1 MTELFKNSVDSYVKH
16 LQENVFASIGRIAP
30 ELVLKNGR
38 FVNVFT
44 NQLESGDIAIHN
56 GYIVGIGDYSSVEFD
71 TETGHLTKY
80 IDCTGKILCPGFI
93 DGHIHIES
101 SMLSPG
107 EFAASVVPHGTTAVI
122 TDPHEITNVAGKMGI
137 EYMLESSEGLPLDV
151 YFMLPSCV
159 PATSLDESGAV
170 LEAEDLE
177 EFFENPRVLGLAELM
192 NSYGTLLG
200 DEGIFRKIAIT
211 KKYNKI
217 VDGHAPGLQGKGLNG
232 YIAAGVVSDH
242 ECSTV
247 EDAKEK
253 LSRGQWIMIREGT
266 AAKNMDALMPLFQPP
281 YCYRCMLVTDD
292 KHPGDIIEYG
302 HVDYLIRKAVSNG
315 ADPILAVKMA
325 TIQPAEYF
333 GIKNTGAIAPGYKAD
348 IAVVG
353 SLYDMNVLEVYKD
366 GKLAAQNKIILN
378 ESVTTKKDLNKFK
391 KVYTSFHMKELKP
404 EDFIVKETG
413 ESMRVIELVNGEI
426 LTNEKIMPF
435 SGTGVNPEQDIVKL
449 AVAERHL
456 NTGHIGVGFLKGYGL
471 KNGAI
476 ASSIAHDSH
485 NLIIVGTNDLDM
497 SIAGNCVRKNQ
508 GGLAIVSEGKILGEL
523 PLPIAGVMCDEKAE
537 VVEDKLGA
545 MKKEAKG
552 LGVSEG
558 IDPFMTLAFIS
569 LSVIPDIRLTT
580 RGLVKVDVQEFV
592 PTIF

>member
-1 MTELFKNSVDSYVKH
+1 MTELFKSSVDSYVKN
-16 LQENVFASIGRIAP
+16 LQENVFASIGKIPP

-71 TETGHLTKY
+71 LETGHLTKY
-80 IDCTGKILCPGFI
+80 IDCSGKILCPGFI

-137 EYMLESSEGLPLDV
+137 DYMLESSEGLPLDV

-177 EFFENPRVLGLAELM
+177 EFFDNPRVLGLAELM

-253 LSRGQWIMIREGT
+253 LSRGQRIMIREGT

-353 SLYDMNVLEVYKD
+353 NLYDMNVLEVYKD
-366 GKLAAQNKIILN
+366 GKLAAQKKNILN

-391 KVYTSFHMKELKP
+391 KIYKYFHMKELKP
-404 EDFIVKETG
+404 EDFIVKESG
-413 ESMRVIELVNGEI
+413 ESMRVIELVN
-426 LTNEKIMPF
+426 
-435 SGTGVNPEQDIVKL
+435 
-449 AVAERHL
+449 
-456 NTGHIGVGFLKGYGL
+456 
-471 KNGAI
+471 
-476 ASSIAHDSH
+476 
-485 NLIIVGTNDLDM
+485 
-497 SIAGNCVRKNQ
+497 
-508 GGLAIVSEGKILGEL
+508 
-523 PLPIAGVMCDEKAE
+523 
-537 VVEDKLGA
+537 
-545 MKKEAKG
+545 
-552 LGVSEG
+552 
-558 IDPFMTLAFIS
+558 
-569 LSVIPDIRLTT
+569 
-580 RGLVKVDVQEFV
+580 
-592 PTIF
+592 

>member
-1 MTELFKNSVDSYVKH
+1 MTELFKYPEDLHVKH
-16 LQENVFASIGRIAP
+16 LQENVFASIGKIAP
-30 ELVLKNGR
+30 ELVLKNGK

-56 GYIVGIGDYSSVEFD
+56 GYIVGIGDYSSNESDLESV
-71 TETGHLTKY
+71 HNTKY

-122 TDPHEITNVAGKMGI
+122 TDPHEIANVAGKLGI
-137 EYMLESSEGLPLDV
+137 EYMLESTKELPLDV
-151 YFMLPSCV
+151 YFVLPSCV
-159 PATSLDESGAV
+159 PATSLDESGAI

-177 EFFENPRVLGLAELM
+177 EFFDNPRVLGLAELM

-200 DEGIFRKIAIT
+200 DEAIFRKLALT

-232 YIAAGVVSDH
+232 YITAGVISDH
-242 ECSTV
+242 ECSTI
-247 EDAKEK
+247 ENAKEK

-266 AAKNMDALMPLFQPP
+266 AAKNMDALMPLFGPP

-292 KHPGDIIEYG
+292 KHPGDIIEFG

-348 IAVVG
+348 IAVVDN
-353 SLYDMNVLEVYKD
+353 LHDMNVVEVYKD
-366 GKLAAQNKIILN
+366 GILAAQNKKILN
-378 ESVTTKKDLNKFK
+378 QNLTSIKDKNKFD
-391 KVYTSFHMKELKP
+391 KVYSSFHMKELKP
-404 EDFIVKETG
+404 EDFMVRETG
-413 ESMRVIELVNGEI
+413 EFMRVIELVDGEL
-426 LTNEKIMPF
+426 LTNERILPYH
-435 SGTGVNPEQDIVKL
+435 GTGVDIEQDIVKL
-449 AVAERHL
+449 AVVERHL
-456 NTGHIGVGFLKGYGL
+456 NTGHIGIGFLKGYGL
-471 KNGAI
+471 KNGAV

-497 SIAGNCVRKNQ
+497 SIAANCVRKNQ
-508 GGLAIVSEGKILGEL
+508 GGLALVSEGKILGEL
-523 PLPIAGVMCDEKAE
+523 PLPIAGIMCDEKAE
-537 VVEDKLGA
+537 EVEEKLGA
-545 MKKEAKG
+545 MKEEAAR
-552 LGVSEG
+552 LGTSKG

-569 LSVIPDIRLTT
+569 LPVIPDIKLTT
-580 RGLVKVDVQEFV
+580 HGLVKVDTQELIS
-592 PTIF
+592 TIF

>member
-1 MTELFKNSVDSYVKH
+1 MTELFKNSEELHVKL
-16 LQENVFASIGRIAP
+16 LQENVFASIGKASP
-30 ELVLKNGR
+30 ELVLKNGK

-56 GYIVGIGDYSSVEFD
+56 GFIVGIGDYSSDICDINKVSQ
-71 TETGHLTKY
+71 TKY
-80 IDCTGKILCPGFI
+80 IDCSDKILCPGFI

-101 SMLSPG
+101 SMLSPV
-107 EFAASVVPHGTTAVI
+107 EFTAAVLPHGTTAVI
-122 TDPHEITNVAGKMGI
+122 TDPHEITNVAGKIGI
-137 EYMLESSEGLPLDV
+137 EYMLESTEKLPLDV

-159 PATSLDESGAV
+159 PATALDESGAII
-170 LEAEDLE
+170 EAKDLE
-177 EFFENPRVLGLAELM
+177 EFFNNERVLGLAELM

-200 DEGIFRKIAIT
+200 EEGIFRKLAIT

-217 VDGHAPGLQGKGLNG
+217 VDGHAPGLQGKSLNG
-232 YIAAGVVSDH
+232 YITAGVISDH
-242 ECSTV
+242 ECSTI
-247 EDAKEK
+247 EDAIEK

-266 AAKNMDALMPLFQPP
+266 AAKNMDALMPLFEPP

-333 GIKNTGAIAPGYKAD
+333 GLKNTGAIAPGYKAD
-348 IAVVG
+348 IAVVDN
-353 SLYDMNVLEVYKD
+353 LNDMNVIEVYKD
-366 GKLAAQNKIILN
+366 GKLAAQNRKVVTSSINSKI
-378 ESVTTKKDLNKFK
+378 DLNKYD

-404 EDFIVKETG
+404 EDFEVKEIG
-413 ESMRVIELVNGEI
+413 EFMRVIELVDGEL
-426 LTNEKIMPF
+426 LTNERILPYH
-435 SGTGVNPEQDIVKL
+435 GTGVDIEQDIVKL

-456 NTGHIGVGFLKGYGL
+456 NTGHIGIGFLKGYGM
-471 KNGAI
+471 KNGAV

-497 SIAGNCVRKNQ
+497 SIAANCVRKNQ
-508 GGLAIVSEGKILGEL
+508 GGLALVSEGNVLGEL
-523 PLPIAGVMCDEKAE
+523 PLPIAGLMCDEKAE
-537 VVEDKLGA
+537 EVEEKLGA
-545 MKKEAKG
+545 MKKEAIR
-552 LGVSEG
+552 LGASKG

-569 LSVIPDIRLTT
+569 LPVIPDIRLTT
-580 RGLVKVDVQEFV
+580 HGLVKVDTQELIS
-592 PTIF
+592 TIF

>member
-1 MTELFKNSVDSYVKH
+1 MAELFKYSEDLHVKH
-16 LQENVFASIGRIAP
+16 LQENVFASIGKIAP
-30 ELVLKNGR
+30 QLVLKNSK

-56 GYIVGIGDYSSVEFD
+56 GYIVGIGDYSGKEGDFN
-71 TETGHLTKY
+71 TKY

-107 EFAASVVPHGTTAVI
+107 EFATAVVPHGTTAVV
-122 TDPHEITNVAGKMGI
+122 TDPHEIGNVAGKLGI
-137 EYMLESSEGLPLDV
+137 EYMLESTKGLPLDV
-151 YFMLPSCV
+151 YFVLPSCV
-159 PATSLDESGAV
+159 PATSLDESGAT

-177 EFFENPRVLGLAELM
+177 EFFDNPRVLGLAELM

-200 DEGIFRKIAIT
+200 DEGIFRKLAIT
-211 KKYNKI
+211 KEYNKI

-232 YIAAGVVSDH
+232 YITAGVISDH
-242 ECSTV
+242 ECSTI
-247 EDAKEK
+247 EEAKEK
-253 LSRGQWIMIREGT
+253 FSRGQWIMIREGT
-266 AAKNMDALMPLFQPP
+266 AAKNLDALMPLFQPP

-348 IAVVG
+348 IAVVDN
-353 SLYDMNVLEVYKD
+353 LHDMNVIEVYKE
-366 GKLAAQNKIILN
+366 GKLEAQNKKIINTNL
-378 ESVTTKKDLNKFK
+378 SSIKDINKFH
-391 KVYTSFHMKELKP
+391 KVYASFHMEELKP
-404 EDFIVKETG
+404 EDFMVKETG
-413 ESMRVIELVNGEI
+413 EFMRVIELVDGEL
-426 LTNEKIMPF
+426 LTNEVILPYN
-435 SGTGVNPEQDIVKL
+435 GTGVDTEQDIVKL

-456 NTGHIGVGFLKGYGL
+456 NTGHIGIGFLKGYGL
-471 KNGAI
+471 KNGAV

-497 SIAGNCVRKNQ
+497 SIAANCVRKNQ
-508 GGLAIVSEGKILGEL
+508 GGLALVSEGKILGEL
-523 PLPIAGVMCDEKAE
+523 PLPIAGLMCDEKAE
-537 VVEDKLGA
+537 EVEEKLGN
-545 MKKEAKG
+545 MKKEAVR
-552 LGVSEG
+552 LGVSKG

-569 LSVIPDIRLTT
+569 LPVIPDIRLTT
-580 RGLVKVDVQEFV
+580 YGLVKVDTQELIS
-592 PTIF
+592 TIFKKN

>member
-1 MTELFKNSVDSYVKH
+1 MTELFKYSEDLHVKH
-16 LQENVFASIGRIAP
+16 LQENVFASIGKIAP
-30 ELVLKNGR
+30 QLVLKNGK

-56 GYIVGIGDYSSVEFD
+56 GYIVGIGDYSGKEDDFN
-71 TETGHLTKY
+71 TKY

-107 EFAASVVPHGTTAVI
+107 EFATAVVPHGTTAVV
-122 TDPHEITNVAGKMGI
+122 TDPHEIANVAGKLGI
-137 EYMLESSEGLPLDV
+137 EYMLESTKGLPLDV
-151 YFMLPSCV
+151 YFVLPSCV
-159 PATSLDESGAV
+159 PATSLDESGAT

-177 EFFENPRVLGLAELM
+177 EFFDNPRVLGLAELM

-200 DEGIFRKIAIT
+200 DEGIFRKLAIT
-211 KKYNKI
+211 KEYNKI

-232 YIAAGVVSDH
+232 YITAGVISDH
-242 ECSTV
+242 ECSTI
-247 EDAKEK
+247 EEAKEK
-253 LSRGQWIMIREGT
+253 FSRGQWIMIREGT
-266 AAKNMDALMPLFQPP
+266 AAKNLDALMPLFQPP

-348 IAVVG
+348 IAVVDN
-353 SLYDMNVLEVYKD
+353 LHDMNVIEVYKE
-366 GKLAAQNKIILN
+366 GKLEAQNKKIINTNL
-378 ESVTTKKDLNKFK
+378 SSIKDINKFH

-404 EDFIVKETG
+404 EDFMVKETG
-413 ESMRVIELVNGEI
+413 EFMRVIELVDGEL
-426 LTNEKIMPF
+426 LTNEVILPYN
-435 SGTGVNPEQDIVKL
+435 GTGVDTEQDIVKL

-456 NTGHIGVGFLKGYGL
+456 NTGHIGIGFLKGYGL
-471 KNGAI
+471 KNGAV

-497 SIAGNCVRKNQ
+497 SIAANCVRKNQ
-508 GGLAIVSEGKILGEL
+508 GGLALVSEGKILGEL
-523 PLPIAGVMCDEKAE
+523 PLPIAGLMCDEKAE
-537 VVEDKLGA
+537 EVEEKLGK
-545 MKKEAKG
+545 MKKEAVR
-552 LGVSEG
+552 LGVSKG

-569 LSVIPDIRLTT
+569 LPVIPDIRLTT
-580 RGLVKVDVQEFV
+580 YGLVKVDTQELIS
-592 PTIF
+592 TIFKKN

>member
-1 MTELFKNSVDSYVKH
+1 MTELFKNSEELHVKH
-16 LQENVFASIGRIAP
+16 LQENVFASIGKMAP
-30 ELVLKNGR
+30 ELVLKNGK

-56 GYIVGIGDYSSVEFD
+56 GYIVGIGDYSSNICDINIVSQ
-71 TETGHLTKY
+71 TKY
-80 IDCTGKILCPGFI
+80 IDCSDKILCPGFI

-107 EFAASVVPHGTTAVI
+107 EFTAAVVPHGTTAVI
-122 TDPHEITNVAGKMGI
+122 TDPHEITNVAGKIGI
-137 EYMLESSEGLPLDV
+137 EYMLESTQRLPLDV

-159 PATSLDESGAV
+159 PATALDESGAIID
-170 LEAEDLE
+170 AKDLE
-177 EFFENPRVLGLAELM
+177 EFFNNPRVLGLAELM

-200 DEGIFRKIAIT
+200 DEEIFRKLAVT

-217 VDGHAPGLQGKGLNG
+217 VDGHAPGLQGKSLNG
-232 YIAAGVVSDH
+232 YITAGVISDH
-242 ECSTV
+242 ECSTI
-247 EDAKEK
+247 EDAIEK

-315 ADPILAVKMA
+315 ADPILSVKMA

-333 GIKNTGAIAPGYKAD
+333 GLKNTGAIAPGYKAD
-348 IAVVG
+348 IAVVDN
-353 SLYDMNVLEVYKD
+353 LKDMNVIEVYKA
-366 GKLAAQNKIILN
+366 GKLAAQNRKI
-378 ESVTTKKDLNKFK
+378 VTSSINSKLELNKYD

-404 EDFIVKETG
+404 EDFEMKETG
-413 ESMRVIELVNGEI
+413 EFMRVIELVDGEL
-426 LTNEKIMPF
+426 LTNERILPYR
-435 SGTGVNPEQDIVKL
+435 GTGVDIEQDIVKL
-449 AVAERHL
+449 AVVERHL
-456 NTGHIGVGFLKGYGL
+456 NTGHIGIGFLKGYGM
-471 KNGAI
+471 KNGAV

-497 SIAGNCVRKNQ
+497 SIAANCVRKNQ
-508 GGLAIVSEGKILGEL
+508 GGLALVSEGKILGEL
-523 PLPIAGVMCDEKAE
+523 PLPIAGLMCDEKAE
-537 VVEDKLGA
+537 EVEEKLGA
-545 MKKEAKG
+545 MKKEAIR
-552 LGVSEG
+552 LGVSKG

-569 LSVIPDIRLTT
+569 LPVIPDIRLTT
-580 RGLVKVDVQEFV
+580 HGLVKVDKQELIS
-592 PTIF
+592 TIF

>member
-1 MTELFKNSVDSYVKH
+1 MTELFQYSENLHVKH
-16 LQENVFASIGRIAP
+16 LQENVFASLGKIAP
-30 ELVLKNGR
+30 ELVLKNGK

-56 GYIVGIGDYSSVEFD
+56 GYIVGIGDYSSNEYD
-71 TETGHLTKY
+71 LKSAHHTKY
-80 IDCTGKILCPGFI
+80 IDCTDKILCPGFI

-107 EFAASVVPHGTTAVI
+107 EFTSAVMPHGTTAVI
-122 TDPHEITNVAGKMGI
+122 TDPHEIANVAGKLGI
-137 EYMLESSEGLPLDV
+137 EYMLECTKGLPLDV

-159 PATSLDESGAV
+159 PATSLDESGAI

-177 EFFENPRVLGLAELM
+177 EFFDNSRVLGLAELM

-200 DEGIFRKIAIT
+200 DEGIFRKLALT

-232 YIAAGVVSDH
+232 YITAGVISDH
-242 ECSTV
+242 ECSTI

-333 GIKNTGAIAPGYKAD
+333 GLKNTGAIAPGYKAD
-348 IAVVG
+348 IAVVDN
-353 SLYDMNVLEVYKD
+353 LHNMNVVEVYKD
-366 GKLAAQNKIILN
+366 GKLEAQNKKILN
-378 ESVTTKKDLNKFK
+378 TNITALKDKNKFD

-404 EDFIVKETG
+404 EDFVVKETG
-413 ESMRVIELVNGEI
+413 EFMRVIELVNGEL
-426 LTNEKIMPF
+426 LTNEQALPYNGI
-435 SGTGVNPEQDIVKL
+435 GVDMEQDIVKL
-449 AVAERHL
+449 AVVERHL
-456 NTGHIGVGFLKGYGL
+456 NTGHIGIGFLKGYGL
-471 KNGAI
+471 KNGAV

-485 NLIIVGTNDLDM
+485 NLIIAGTNDLDM
-497 SIAGNCVRKNQ
+497 SIAANCVRKNQ
-508 GGLAIVSEGKILGEL
+508 GGLALVSEGKILGEL
-523 PLPIAGVMCDEKAE
+523 PLPIAGLMCDEKAE
-537 VVEDKLGA
+537 EVEEKLGD
-545 MKKEAKG
+545 MKKKAVD
-552 LGVSEG
+552 LGVSKG

-569 LSVIPDIRLTT
+569 LPVIPDIRLTT
-580 RGLVKVDVQEFV
+580 HGLVKVETQELIS
-592 PTIF
+592 TIF

>member
-1 MTELFKNSVDSYVKH
+1 MTELFNNSVDLHVKH
-16 LQENVFASIGRIAP
+16 LQENVFASIGKIAP
-30 ELVLKNGR
+30 ELVLKNGK

-56 GYIVGIGDYSSVEFD
+56 GYIVGIGDYSSNDNLEAV
-71 TETGHLTKY
+71 HQTKY
-80 IDCTGKILCPGFI
+80 IDCSGKILCPGFL

-122 TDPHEITNVAGKMGI
+122 TDPHEITNVAGKLGI
-137 EYMLESSEGLPLDV
+137 EYMLESTKGLPLDV

-159 PATSLDESGAV
+159 PATALDESGAI
-170 LEAEDLE
+170 LEADDLE
-177 EFFENPRVLGLAELM
+177 EFLDNPRVLGLAELM

-232 YIAAGVVSDH
+232 YVAAGVISDH
-242 ECSTV
+242 ECSTI
-247 EDAKEK
+247 ENAIEK

-302 HVDYLIRKAVSNG
+302 HVDYLIRQAVSKG

-348 IAVVG
+348 IAVVDN
-353 SLYDMNVLEVYKD
+353 LNDMNVVEVYKE
-366 GKLAAQNKIILN
+366 GKLVAQNKKILN
-378 ESVTTKKDLNKFK
+378 ASINSKKDLNKFDK
-391 KVYTSFHMKELKP
+391 IYTSFHMKELEP
-404 EDFIVKETG
+404 EDFKVKETG
-413 ESMRVIELVNGEI
+413 KFMRVIELVDGEL
-426 LTNEKIMPF
+426 LTNELILPF
-435 SGTGVNPEQDIVKL
+435 NGTGVDIEQDIVKL
-449 AVAERHL
+449 VVAERHL
-456 NTGHIGVGFLKGYGL
+456 NTGHIGIGFLKGYGL
-471 KNGAI
+471 KNGAV

-497 SIAGNCVRKNQ
+497 SIAANCVRKNQ
-508 GGLAIVSEGKILGEL
+508 GGLALVSEGKILGEL
-523 PLPIAGVMCDEKAE
+523 PLPIAGIMCDEKAE
-537 VVEDKLGA
+537 EVEEKLGA
-545 MKKEAKG
+545 MKEEAAR
-552 LGVSEG
+552 LGTSKG

-569 LSVIPDIRLTT
+569 LPVIPDIKLTT
-580 RGLVKVDVQEFV
+580 HGLVKVDTQELIS
-592 PTIF
+592 TIF